1 MRPPRD
7 KLSEGDAAL
16 WARFTQDI
24 RPLGTRPQ
32 AHIPHIPMPRP
43 HQQMRARDID
53 APRTRATGPV
63 QHATLDG
70 SWEKSLASG
79 KITPDRSIDLHGLT
93 QSEAHARVHQ
103 LIPMAYAQGARVL
116 LVVTGRSPLSPDAMT
131 VMQGARPR
139 GMIRASLSH
148 WLDSAE
154 LRPFVAAMRP
164 AHQKHGGKGAF
175 YIVLR
180 RAR

>member
-24 RPLGTRPQ
+24 RPLGPRPH
-32 AHIPHIPMPRP
+32 AHIPHVPMPRA
-43 HQQMRARDID
+43 HQQMRPREIE
-53 APRTRATGPV
+53 APRHHPTGPV
-63 QHATLDG
+63 QQATLDG

-79 KITPDRSIDLHGLT
+79 KITPDRSIDLHGLS
-93 QSEAHARVHQ
+93 QNEAHARIST

-139 GMIRASLSH
+139 GMIRASLAH
-148 WLDSAE
+148 WLDTPE
-154 LRPFVAAMRP
+154 LRGFVAAMRP
-164 AHQKHGGKGAF
+164 AHARHGGKGAF
-175 YIVLR
+175 YIILR